1 MWTSRAL
8 LSPTTAS
15 IVTVNLEP
23 IFDPRKRRLAP
34 SPAHVGMR
42 ILFLSGTI
50 LFALLTIGFA
60 VAENYFNRPFGY
72 KFWVCLFGFLI
83 GLILLVWEH
92 FNRSTYM
99 KLANDDESIEGISS
113 HFPHADRS
121 QAGART
127 TAKKT
132 VSTSTGTKFAGKSA
146 GAKVTGMKSTGAKI
160 TSAKVANKSGK
171 KSAQGSAKK
180 SGKKSFNRSAKK
192 SVRKSAKK
200 QVK

>member
-23 IFDPRKRRLAP
+23 IFDPRKRRPAP
-34 SPAHVGMR
+34 SPAHVDMR

-60 VAENYFNRPFGY
+60 IAENYFNRPFGY

-113 HFPHADRS
+113 HFPHADRP

-127 TAKKT
+127 AAKKT
-132 VSTSTGTKFAGKSA
+132 VSTSASAKSAGKSA
-146 GAKVTGMKSTGAKI
+146 GTKVAGMKSTGAKI

-180 SGKKSFNRSAKK
+180 SSNRSAKK
-192 SVRKSAKK
+192 SARKSAKK
-200 QVK
+200 QAK

>member
-34 SPAHVGMR
+34 SPAHVDMR

-60 VAENYFNRPFGY
+60 VAENYFDRPFGY
-72 KFWVCLFGFLI
+72 KFWVCLSGFLI

-121 QAGART
+121 QASART

-132 VSTSTGTKFAGKSA
+132 VSTQSAGKSA
-146 GAKVTGMKSTGAKI
+146 GTKVAGMKSTGAK
-160 TSAKVANKSGK
+160 VASTKSGK

-180 SGKKSFNRSAKK
+180 SGKKSSSRSAKK
-192 SVRKSAKK
+192 SARQSANR
-200 QVK
+200 